1 MAIQRERDAVSP
13 SLSVLTDE
21 WKGMGQTWVAGW
33 KEVFTGKSVVADAL
47 SALTVGAVALPL
59 NLALAIASGLP
70 ASAGLVAGALGGIVA
85 AAFGGA
91 VLQVTGP
98 AAALQVLVLAVSVRF
113 GVAGVAAAT
122 VMIGVMQLLM
132 AFSRAGRLAR
142 YVPESVLAGFTT
154 GVGLKLLDA
163 QIPELLGFDYRVSQL
178 AAMMHRPEWLKEV
191 QWLSAVSGILVAL
204 FVVGTRQFKRFPGAL
219 VAIAGVT
226 FVSNYLDWDIA
237 RVGSVPS
244 TLPSL
249 MLPSL
254 PDDQW
259 LDLFIATLP
268 LGLLAAV
275 ESLLSASAID
285 RMAPDR
291 PKHNPSLEL
300 FGQGLANTLVGL
312 FQGMPVSGVVVR
324 SGVNVQAGGRT
335 RLAALLHGVALGVAV
350 LTLSSEIAR
359 TPLAALAGL
368 LCVVGVRLIE
378 VGTLLKL
385 VREEKLEA
393 VAFLLSAAGTV
404 TGHLMIGLVAGL
416 ALHAVSR
423 FLHRTSAADLEKA
436 LIEAELKPGI
446 RAVVKK
452 EDAAAR
458 RPHADAPASAA
469 GWLAHVRHRPL
480 IPATAYVHPQAS
492 VIGQVVL
499 GDNVHIAAGSSV
511 RADEG
516 TPFFIGDNTN
526 LQDGVVLHALKEK
539 HVLVG
544 EERWAIFV
552 GRNVSIAHDALVHGP
567 CYVGDDTFIGFKAVV
582 HDAVVGSRCFIGIGA
597 VVVGVTVPD
606 GRFVPH
612 GSIIDSMDKVDGLPT
627 VSDAQHHFNADVVDV
642 NRGLAAAYRAAVSSG
657 KKLPPTMAGPRH
669 AWDEGWTVA
678 SGERF

>member
-1 MAIQRERDAVSP
+1 MAIQRESEAISP
-13 SLSVLTDE
+13 SLTVLTDE
-21 WKGMGQTWVAGW
+21 WKGMGRAWVAGW
-33 KEVFTGKSVVADAL
+33 KEVLTGKSLVADAL
-47 SALTVGAVALPL
+47 AALTVGAVALPL

-70 ASAGLVAGALGGIVA
+70 ASAGLVAGALGGILA
-85 AAFGGA
+85 ASFGGA

-98 AAALQVLVLAVSVRF
+98 AAALQVLVLAISVRF
-113 GVAGVAAAT
+113 GATGVAAAT
-122 VMIGVMQLLM
+122 VMIGAMQLLM

-142 YVPESVLAGFTT
+142 FVPESVLAGFTT

-163 QIPELLGFDYRVSQL
+163 QIPELLGFDYRVSEL
-178 AAMMHRPEWLKEV
+178 AAMMHRPEWLHEV
-191 QWLSAVSGILVAL
+191 EWLAAVSGLFVAL

-219 VAIAGVT
+219 VAIAAVT
-226 FVSNYLDWDIA
+226 FVSNYLGWDVT
-237 RVGSVPS
+237 RVGEVPH
-244 TLPSL
+244 TLPAL
-249 MLPSL
+249 TFPSL
-254 PDDQW
+254 HDDQW
-259 LDLFIATLP
+259 LDLFVATLP

-291 PKHNPSLEL
+291 PKHHPSLEL
-300 FGQGLANTLVGL
+300 FGQGVANTVVGL

-324 SGVNVQAGGRT
+324 SGVNVQAGART
-335 RLAALLHGVALGVAV
+335 RLAAILHGVALGAAV
-350 LTLSSEIAR
+350 LLLSAEIAR

-385 VREEKLEA
+385 IRVEKLEA
-393 VAFLLSAAGTV
+393 IAFVVSALGTV
-404 TGHLMIGLVAGL
+404 TGNLMAGL
-416 ALHAVSR
+416 AAGLAVHALSR
-423 FLHRTSAADLEKA
+423 FLHRATPAELEKA

-452 EDAAAR
+452 EDAGAR

-492 VIGQVVL
+492 VIGHVVL

-539 HVLVG
+539 HVQVG
-544 EERWAIFV
+544 QERWAIYV

-612 GSIIDSMDKVDGLPT
+612 GSIIDSMDKVDALPL
-627 VSDAQHHFNADVVDV
+627 VSDAQHHFNEDVVDV
-642 NRGLAAAYRAAVSSG
+642 NRGLAAAYRAAISSG
-657 KKLPPTMAGPRH
+657 KRPPTTHAGPRH
-669 AWDEGWTVA
+669 AWDEHWAVA

>member
-1 MAIQRERDAVSP
+1 MAIQRESEAVSP
-13 SLSVLTDE
+13 SLTLLTDE
-21 WKGMGQTWVAGW
+21 WKGMGRAWLAGW
-33 KEVFTGKSVVADAL
+33 KEVFTGKSLVADAL

-70 ASAGLVAGALGGIVA
+70 ASAGLVAGALGGILA

-98 AAALQVLVLAVSVRF
+98 AAALQVLVLAISVRF
-113 GVAGVAAAT
+113 GVTGVAAAT
-122 VMIGVMQLLM
+122 VMVGVMQLMM

-142 YVPESVLAGFTT
+142 FVPESVLAGFTT

-163 QIPELLGFDYRVSQL
+163 QIPELLGFDYRVEQL
-178 AAMMHRPEWLKEV
+178 AAMMHRPEWLREV

-204 FVVGTRQFKRFPGAL
+204 FVVGTRQFKRFPGSL

-226 FVSNYLDWDIA
+226 FVANYLDWDIA
-237 RVGSVPS
+237 RVGTVPHA
-244 TLPSL
+244 LPSL
-249 MLPSL
+249 TLPVVH
-254 PDDQW
+254 DDQW

-291 PKHNPSLEL
+291 PKHHPSLEL
-300 FGQGLANTLVGL
+300 FGQGIANTVVGF

-335 RLAALLHGVALGVAV
+335 RLSALLHGVALGGAV
-350 LTLSSEIAR
+350 LLLSAEIAR

-378 VGTLLKL
+378 VSTLIKL

-393 VAFLLSAAGTV
+393 IAFAISAAGTV
-404 TGHLMIGLVAGL
+404 TGYLLTGLGAGL
-416 ALHAVSR
+416 AVHAVSR
-423 FLHRTSAADLEKA
+423 IIHRTSPEELAKA
-436 LIEAELKPGI
+436 LIEAELQPGI

-452 EDAAAR
+452 ADAQTR
-458 RPHADAPASAA
+458 RPHVDAPASAA
-469 GWLAHVRHRPL
+469 SWLAHVRHRPL
-480 IPATAYVHPQAS
+480 IPTTAFVHPQAS
-492 VIGQVVL
+492 VIGHVVL
-499 GDNVHIAAGSSV
+499 GDNVHIAAASSV

-544 EERWAIFV
+544 QERWAIYV

-606 GRFVPH
+606 ERFVPH
-612 GSIIDSMDKVDGLPT
+612 GSIIDSMDKVDALPM
-627 VSDAQHHFNADVVDV
+627 VSDAQHHFNEDVVDV

-657 KKLPPTMAGPRH
+657 KKPPHSAAASRH
-669 AWDEGWTVA
+669 SWDEGWSVA

>member
-1 MAIQRERDAVSP
+1 MAIQRESDAVSP

-21 WKGMGQTWVAGW
+21 WKGMGRRWVADW

-47 SALTVGAVALPL
+47 SALTVAAVALPL

-70 ASAGLVAGALGGIVA
+70 ASAGLVAGALGGIIA

-98 AAALQVLVLAVSVRF
+98 AAALQVLVLAISVRF

-142 YVPESVLAGFTT
+142 FVPESVLAGFTT

-163 QIPELLGFDYRVSQL
+163 QIPELLGFDYRVSEL

-226 FVSNYLDWDIA
+226 FVANYLDWDIA
-237 RVGSVPS
+237 RVGAVPN
-244 TLPSL
+244 TLPSM
-249 MLPSL
+249 MLPVL
-254 PDDQW
+254 HDDQW
-259 LDLFIATLP
+259 LDLFVATLP

-285 RMAPDR
+285 RMVPDR

-300 FGQGLANTLVGL
+300 FGQGLANTVVGL

-335 RLAALLHGVALGVAV
+335 RLAAILHGGALGLAV
-350 LTLSSEIAR
+350 LTLSSELAK

-393 VAFLLSAAGTV
+393 IAFALSAVGTV
-404 TGHLMIGLVAGL
+404 TGHLMLGLVAGL
-416 ALHAVSR
+416 AVHAVSR
-423 FLHRTSAADLEKA
+423 FLHRASPADLEKA

-446 RAVVKK
+446 RAIVKK
-452 EDAAAR
+452 KDAGAR
-458 RPHADAPASAA
+458 RPHAPASAA

-539 HVLVG
+539 HVQVG
-544 EERWAIFV
+544 QERWAIYV
-552 GRNVSIAHDALVHGP
+552 GRDVSIAHDALVHGP

-597 VVVGVTVPD
+597 VVVGVTLPD
-606 GRFVPH
+606 ERFVPH
-612 GSIIDSMDKVDGLPT
+612 GSIIDSMDKVDALPM

-657 KKLPPTMAGPRH
+657 KKLPPTSAGPRH